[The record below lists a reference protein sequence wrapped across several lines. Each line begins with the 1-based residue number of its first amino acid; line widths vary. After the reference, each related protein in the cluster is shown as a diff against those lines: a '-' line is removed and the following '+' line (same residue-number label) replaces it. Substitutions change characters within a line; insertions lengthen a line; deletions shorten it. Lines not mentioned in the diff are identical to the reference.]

1 MRRSARR
8 LLVLLS
14 AVAVLAALA
23 APASAAQV
31 VSGGITPAKLKGRP
45 TAAMFFHPF

>member
-1 MRRSARR
+1 MRRSIRR

-14 AVAVLAALA
+14 AAAVVAALA
-23 APASAAQV
+23 APAGAAQIA
-31 VSGGITPAKLKGRP
+31 SGGVAPAKLKGRP

>member
-1 MRRSARR
+1 MRRSTRR

-14 AVAVLAALA
+14 AMAALAALA
-23 APASAAQV
+23 APANAAQV
-31 VSGGITPAKLKGRP
+31 VNGTIEPAKLKGRP